1 MQASDLHHPAA
12 VLTSY
17 VNRQRFHLLNNDK
30 SVHNAE
36 MRSQS
41 LGRPET
47 LQKGSKAALYLIHN
61 TCLAHP
67 DNTATAGK
75 PGVLR
80 CDRSMKWEGPQYYP
94 LWTMT
99 ITDVLENIR
108 FWHCFYHHKVFQNCL
123 QWLLLVCSTNV
134 FVLGVSSEGWEAFT
148 LEGLKSVLWHSTW
161 GKFPTDEPSRAYRAS
176 RKTSFPIECSS
187 VRQCCVWM
195 SH

>member
-47 LQKGSKAALYLIHN
+47 LQKGSKAALYLVHN

-67 DNTATAGK
+67 DNTATTGK

-80 CDRSMKWEGPQYYP
+80 CDRSMK
-94 LWTMT
+94 
-99 ITDVLENIR
+99 
-108 FWHCFYHHKVFQNCL
+108 
-123 QWLLLVCSTNV
+123 
-134 FVLGVSSEGWEAFT
+134 
-148 LEGLKSVLWHSTW
+148 
-161 GKFPTDEPSRAYRAS
+161 
-176 RKTSFPIECSS
+176 
-187 VRQCCVWM
+187 
-195 SH
+195 